1 MSARNF
7 SFAARM
13 AGRRSRFTA
22 LEDITLDVRA
32 GEFLALVGPSG
43 CGKSTLLDLLGGL
56 TAPTSGRILLDGKAD
71 RRAGARPRHRVP
83 AICAVSLAYRRAER
97 RVRARYRGAEGQGAA
112 RDRALHY
119 LDLVG
124 LSGFADRY
132 PHELSGGMKQ
142 RVAIARSLAYDPE
155 VLLMDE
161 PFAALDAQTR
171 ETLQGELL
179 RIWRSTGK
187 TILFITH
194 GIDEAV
200 VLGQRVAVM
209 TSRPG
214 RIKQIVDIPDEL
226 HSETEDVRS
235 LPEFGH
241 VRHEVWSLLREE
253 VLKAQQLA
261 RPARGRRSASR
272 TCGGSWPMS
281 SLEMLT
287 LLGAAPR
294 GAQRTAAAQHAGA
307 LVAATG
313 GSCAGS
319 APSGNDRCCC
329 WLFLSVWEAA
339 PRLGLIDVTFLPPFS
354 EVIAAGW
361 QLAQTGELYD
371 DVAASLLRALSGFLI
386 SVVLIVPLGLVTAGM
401 PGSATS

>member
-1 MSARNF
+1 MTSVKI
-7 SFAARM
+7 SFQQVRKEFVVR
-13 AGRRSRFTA
+13 GEGGGPSDRFTA
-22 LEDITLDVRA
+22 LEDITLDVRP

-56 TAPTSGRILLDGKAD
+56 TAPTSGRILLDG
-71 RRAGARPRHRVP
+71 RP
-83 AICAVSLAYRRAER
+83 I
-97 RVRARYRGAEGQGAA
+97 EGPA
-112 RDRALHY
+112 RDRGIVFQQYALFPWRTAAQNVEFGLDIAGLKAKQRREIARHY

-124 LSGFADRY
+124 LTAFADRY

-179 RIWRSTGK
+179 RIWRATGK
-187 TILFITH
+187 TIIFITH

-214 RIKQIVDIPDEL
+214 RIKHVVEIPEAL
-226 HSETEDVRS
+226 RNETEDVRS
-235 LPEFGH
+235 LPEFGP

-261 RPARGRRSASR
+261 
-272 TCGGSWPMS
+272 GGA
-281 SLEMLT
+281 
-287 LLGAAPR
+287 GAAR
-294 GAQRTAAAQHAGA
+294 AG
-307 LVAATG
+307 
-313 GSCAGS
+313 
-319 APSGNDRCCC
+319 
-329 WLFLSVWEAA
+329 
-339 PRLGLIDVTFLPPFS
+339 
-354 EVIAAGW
+354 
-361 QLAQTGELYD
+361 
-371 DVAASLLRALSGFLI
+371 RALEE
-386 SVVLIVPLGLVTAGM
+386 VAHV
-401 PGSATS
+401 